1 VYEATLAWIEAS
13 SLAQGARSSTWLYP
27 VANLVHVL
35 GAALLVG
42 SIAVFDIMLLRGR
55 LDLAVGVSRIALP
68 VAASGIVMLVA
79 SGPVLFSA
87 EATAIGRNPVF
98 LAKMAFILIG
108 LANLAIYHLAA
119 RRDRLAIPP
128 SARVHAGVSLAVW
141 VSVLL
146 AGRSI
151 AYY

>member
-1 VYEATLAWIEAS
+1 
-13 SLAQGARSSTWLYP
+13 
-27 VANLVHVL
+27 
-35 GAALLVG
+35 
-42 SIAVFDIMLLRGR
+42 
-55 LDLAVGVSRIALP
+55 
-68 VAASGIVMLVA
+68 
-79 SGPVLFSA
+79 VLFSA

-98 LAKMAFILIG
+98 LAKMAFILIA